1 MNKLKHLILM
11 ALCYIVIIA
20 CKENKAEAL
29 IEDKKPDEN
38 IYKKVTDSLFK
49 NPPEGM
55 LWIPAGSFL
64 QGAVQQD
71 KMAMSHEK
79 PQHPVTVDGFFMDIT
94 EVTNAAFK
102 NFVKETGYITIA
114 EREIDWE
121 AMKKQLPEGTPKPH
135 DSILQPGS
143 LLFKKTKSSVPNLY
157 DFSQWWRWEIGVNW
171 RHPSGPDS
179 SIEGKDNHP
188 VVHIS
193 YEDALAYCKWAGR
206 RLPTEA
212 EWEYAARGNKTGTTY
227 LWGNDRSLLSKMVNS
242 WEGEF
247 PVNNT
252 LEDGFER
259 TAPVKTYPPNGFGL
273 YDMAGNVWEFVSDW
287 YNIKY
292 YEELTAKK
300 VEVINPQGADK
311 AYNPSQ
317 PYLQEKVIKGGS
329 FLCSDSYCASYRI
342 SSRMGTSTDSS
353 AEHVGFRTVLDKEM
367 LIENE

>member
-11 ALCYIVIIA
+11 ALCYLVIIA

-29 IEDKKPDEN
+29 IEDKKTDEN
-38 IYKKVTDSLFK
+38 IYKKVADSLST
-49 NPPEGM
+49 NLPEGM

-292 YEELTAKK
+292 YEELAAKK